1 MEHYHYIIS
10 GFMYE
15 DPDGK
20 FHDFA
25 SIDVLAKSEEEALVN
40 AGKLVNK
47 KHYRVSSVVT
57 HDDKICSQVGK

>member
-1 MEHYHYIIS
+1 
-10 GFMYE
+10 MYE

-47 KHYRVSSVVT
+47 KHYRVSSVIT